1 MKISKILSLLIISV
15 LISCK
20 SKPKVIEEE
29 MANTGTFAAGTTS
42 MPSSGSNDSE
52 FHDVTAI
59 EILNAERYTYLRVVE
74 KLDTFWIA
82 ATKFDAKKG
91 NQYFYRGGLLKTD
104 FESQEHHRVFDKI
117 YLVSE
122 IIDVAAHPGSNGQ
135 MQQAPVSVDTKEL
148 KNVPGTQKLSAVFE
162 NKQNL
167 NGKKVKVS
175 GKVVKA
181 NYGIMNFNWI
191 HIQDGSMKGG
201 KPLDLTITTTENIP
215 MGANVAIE
223 GTLILNKDFGAGYK
237 YDLLIENGKSL

>member
-1 MKISKILSLLIISV
+1 MKITKILSLLIISV

-20 SKPKVIEEE
+20 SKPKVIVEDQP
-29 MANTGTFAAGTTS
+29 TGGAPTSGAPAMETAGQKDN
-42 MPSSGSNDSE
+42 G
-52 FHDVTAI
+52 FHDVTAV

-82 ATKFDAKKG
+82 AAKFDAKKG

-122 IIDVAAHPGSNGQ
+122 IIDASAHPGSNDK
-135 MQQAPVSVDTKEL
+135 MQESPVSMDTREI
-148 KNVPGTQKLSAVFE
+148 KNVPGTQKLSAVFG
-162 NKQNL
+162 NKEKL
-167 NGKKVKVS
+167 NGKKVKVA

-181 NYGIMNFNWI
+181 NYGIMNLNWI
-191 HIQDGSMKGG
+191 HIQDGSVKGN

-215 MGANVAIE
+215 MGASVAIE